1 VIVPETAAADQ
12 AGFPILGLLVFLPL
26 IGGLILPVLPA
37 EFARRAAIMVAIL
50 ELGLAVLVVALF
62 RPDVAG
68 MQLVERV
75 DWMPSAGIGY
85 HVGVD
90 GISVLFIPIVTLLT
104 LAVLLSASSVLQA
117 MTTPI
122 LSALLVLEATI
133 LGVFVA
139 VDLVLFFIFW
149 EVMLVPTYFLIRAAG
164 IGRERQEVAARYVMY
179 MLIGS
184 APLLVGIILL
194 GINHQQV
201 TGGSTGGR
209 YSFDLIDL
217 LAVPVSMD
225 LQLVVLG
232 LFAIAFAVKGP
243 LVPFHGWLPATL
255 LHGPAGLGVFL
266 LGVKVGLYG
275 FLRIGL
281 PLVPDA
287 AREFAWALAAVGL
300 LGLLYGALIAIVQTN
315 IRRMLAF
322 AGISHVGLAALGISA
337 MSPQGVQGALLLMV
351 NLGLAASGL
360 LLVSGFIYAR
370 MSTTDAAGLGTGLAR
385 SVPRLAIVCFILG
398 LASIGVPGTSGF
410 PGELLIMLG
419 AFRAHGALGLIA
431 VIGVVLSAVAFL
443 AVFERTFLGPE
454 RRTVPPIPD
463 LRPRELAV
471 GVMLSVAVISVGI
484 FPGPLLDRTRLAV
497 DAFVERISEGASP

>member
-1 VIVPETAAADQ
+1 MTVPETAAADQ
-12 AGFPILGLLVFLPL
+12 AGFPILSLLVFLPM
-26 IGGLILPVLPA
+26 IGGLILLLLPA
-37 EFARRAAIMVAIL
+37 GLARRAAIVLATL
-50 ELGLAVLVVALF
+50 ELGLSVLLVLLF
-62 RPDVAG
+62 RPEVPG
-68 MQLVERV
+68 MQLAERV
-75 DWMPSAGIGY
+75 AWVPSAGIGY

-90 GISVLFIPIVTLLT
+90 GISVLFIPIVCLLT
-104 LAVLLSASSVLQA
+104 LAVLLSASSALQA
-117 MTTPI
+117 MTTLA

-133 LGVFVA
+133 VGVFVA
-139 VDLVLFFIFW
+139 VDLALFFIFW
-149 EVMLVPTYFLIRAAG
+149 EAMLVPTYLLIRLSG

-179 MLIGS
+179 MLVGS
-184 APLLVGIILL
+184 APLLIGIVLL

-201 TGGSTGGR
+201 TGGSAGGR
-209 YSFDLIDL
+209 YSFDVIDL

-232 LFAIAFAVKGP
+232 LFAFAFAVKGP
-243 LVPFHGWLPATL
+243 LVPFHSWLPSTL

-266 LGVKVGLYG
+266 LGFKVGLYG
-275 FLRIGL
+275 FLRVGL

-300 LGLLYGALIAIVQTN
+300 LGLLYGALIAIAQTN

-337 MSPQGVQGALLLMV
+337 MSAQGVQGALLLMV
-351 NLGLAASGL
+351 NLGLATTGL
-360 LLVSGFIYAR
+360 LLVSGFLYAR
-370 MSTTDAAGLGTGLAR
+370 MGTTDAGGLGTGLAR

-419 AFRAHGALGLIA
+419 AFRAHGALGLMA
-431 VIGVVLSAVAFL
+431 VVGVVLSAMAFL
-443 AVFERTFLGPE
+443 AMFERTFLGPE
-454 RRTVPPIPD
+454 RRTVPPLPD

-471 GVMLSVAVISVGI
+471 GVVLSVAVLLVGI
-484 FPGPLLDRTRLAV
+484 FPGPLLDRTELAV
-497 DAFVERISEGASP
+497 DAFVQRINEGAVP